1 MMILVTYDVNTTTA
15 DGRLRLRHVSR
26 ICCNYGQRVQ
36 NSVFE
41 CRVTP
46 AQAVSLEKSLE
57 REIDK
62 NTDSVRIYELGANYA
77 DRIKHV
83 GAKITINLD
92 DTIIL

>member
-15 DGRLRLRHVSR
+15 EGCSRLRRVAR

-46 AQAVSLEKSLE
+46 AQAVQLEKLLE
-57 REIDK
+57 SEINK
-62 NTDSVRIYELGANYA
+62 NIDSIRLYELGANYSSK
-77 DRIKHV
+77 IKHI
-83 GAKITINLD
+83 GAKTTIDLD
-92 DTIIL
+92 DTLIF